1 MKKKSQQ
8 PLTKIENETFQ
19 IIAFTTNEI
28 NKFNKD
34 LQQICHALE
43 YKFLNIVYT
52 YSFQLLAKL
61 YEEKQW

>member
-19 IIAFTTNEI
+19 IITFTTNEI
-28 NKFNKD
+28 NNFNKD

-52 YSFQLLAKL
+52 YSFLLLAKL